1 MYSFSLKPTGRK
13 ADPESAP
20 SPAAHIILAPSELQ
34 PSPSPTQ
41 ETNDSIHQHR
51 LVPLSSSQTSDQSQ
65 LQQQQQQLAASSPTS
80 ALHAGA
86 PASPPPPAPPTRAAA
101 SEAAM
106 QVHNVGAYT
115 DMRDAADW
123 SAVVQRERAEKRQRA
138 LAAHEA
144 AKVEERQ
151 RREAAE
157 ALSRHEMARRQAERR
172 QLRRALKADDAMADF
187 QNRSTQ
193 FLKNQQRLIDLSE
206 SMARAETQRKARARE
221 EVYRTWTRSR
231 AGTTVPPSLTC
242 PTESSLS
249 HVAAP
254 FAAAITTTTTTPTT
268 ATTFTPALTS
278 TTTAAPSMESELRQ
292 RAQRTEEAYVQLSVA
307 YRNEAQRSR
316 AAAGILAAAAAPA
329 PAPVSTGALERSS
342 PMKQSGG
349 DFTAPITTATTTSS
363 ASLAPLP
370 FRTAPQMY
378 SHASAEHMGRY
389 ACDIPITF
397 IPEYFDGDQAGPHAT
412 ATAAATTPGSAEVMP
427 LPLRPAPVSAEV
439 SATLQCAY
447 YPWAA
452 LADAGTASAP
462 PPPPPLLSRDTD
474 LPVRRWGTVELQSSV
489 YGYRVNPDGTLQE
502 PCERRKEFAAELNYT
517 TIPCD
522 NATATSN
529 SPESIEPFR
538 SGKRLE
544 VWS

>member
-41 ETNDSIHQHR
+41 EANDSIHQHR

-80 ALHAGA
+80 TLHAGA

-292 RAQRTEEAYVQLSVA
+292 RAQRTEETYVQLSVA

-342 PMKQSGG
+342 PMEQSGG

-412 ATAAATTPGSAEVMP
+412 ATAAATAPGSAEVMP

-439 SATLQCAY
+439 SAALQCAY

-452 LADAGTASAP
+452 LADAGTASA
-462 PPPPPLLSRDTD
+462 PPPPLLSRDTD